1 MFTDTYDIFTLWY
14 AYHNV
19 YLIRITEVQRFDLHR
34 CYVTKSNRD
43 YTYMPKKRISNRTTV
58 RNIDFRLAPLR
69 AQFDDIVAW
78 IADN

>member
-1 MFTDTYDIFTLWY
+1 
-14 AYHNV
+14 
-19 YLIRITEVQRFDLHR
+19 
-34 CYVTKSNRD
+34 
-43 YTYMPKKRISNRTTV
+43 MPKKRISNRTTV